1 MKRKIYTLIFSFFI
15 ISCSSNS
22 DDNNDL
28 PDNNSTNALLVS
40 KITYNYSETPDYS
53 YEEEFTYDGNKISEI
68 LKITYSNGS
77 VLSTSKT
84 FFAYENDLISRID
97 FYDSNKFLTLVREFK
112 YDSQSRITDINECID
127 GNCPQECNSP
137 DGNCTT
143 TYHYSSSFSYNSDGS
158 VSLIETDNNENKEY
172 KRTLK
177 LDNQGNIVDISSKDG
192 DCEVETSLVYDNK
205 NSPFKNVIGANFFNY
220 HDSSFSDSPTVGFYN
235 NLLSYKDNSICNNI
249 PYKLYYSRFLY
260 DYNQEEYPIKIVH
273 TDTDGS
279 EDTASIEY
287 K

>member
-28 PDNNSTNALLVS
+28 PDNNSTNANLVS
-40 KITYNYSETPDYS
+40 KISYNYSGMPDYS

-68 LKITYSNGS
+68 LKITYSNGL

-84 FFAYENDLISRID
+84 FFAYKNDLISRID
-97 FYDSNKFLTLVREFK
+97 FYDSNKLTLVREFK
-112 YDSQSRITDINECID
+112 YDSQSRITGINECFD

-137 DGNCTT
+137 DGNCIT

-158 VSLIETDNNENKEY
+158 VFLIETDNNENKEH
-172 KRTLK
+172 KQTLK
-177 LDNQGNIVDISSKDG
+177 LDNQGNIVEISSKDG
-192 DCEVETSLVYDNK
+192 DCEVKISLVYDNK
-205 NSPFKNVIGANFFNY
+205 NSPFKNIIGANFFNY
-220 HDSSFSDSPTVGFYN
+220 YDSPFSDFPTVGFYN
-235 NLLSYKDNSICNNI
+235 NVLSYKDNFICNNI
-249 PYKLYYSRFLY
+249 PYKLHYSRFLY

-273 TDTDGS
+273 TDTDGF
-279 EDTASIEY
+279 EDIASIEY